1 MWFHDGMDEVFQ
13 ALANETRRQV
23 VALLRGGGLPA
34 SEVAG
39 HFDMTREGV
48 SKHLQVL
55 LRAGLVRVEPQGQQR
70 IYTLEPAALQRIET
84 WLAPFHAFWTQRL
97 DALGT
102 EVHRGRR
109 TSAHDQP
116 ATNHRKEA

>member
-1 MWFHDGMDEVFQ
+1 MPRRRVARAGASPAQAAARPNGMRLLGVDSYGTAWFHDGMDEVFQ

-23 VALLRGGGLPA
+23 VTLLREGGLPA
-34 SEVAG
+34 SEIAG

-70 IYTLEPAALQRIET
+70 IYTLEPA
-84 WLAPFHAFWTQRL
+84 
-97 DALGT
+97 
-102 EVHRGRR
+102 
-109 TSAHDQP
+109 
-116 ATNHRKEA
+116 

>member
-1 MWFHDGMDEVFQ
+1 MNTMDEVFQ

-23 VALLRGGGLPA
+23 VTLLREGGLPA
-34 SEVAG
+34 SEIAG

-70 IYTLEPAALQRIET
+70 VYTLEPAALQRIET
-84 WLAPFHAFWTQRL
+84 WLAPFQAFWAQRL
-97 DALGT
+97 DALET
-102 EVHRGRR
+102 EVRRGRR
-109 TSAHDQP
+109 STANSHP
-116 ATNHRKEA
+116 ATHHRKEA